1 MILQNIIEPDI
12 ISLITTYRCT
22 AACKDCCF
30 QCSPHQRERLTLEQ
44 MQYFISKVTAIYPSI
59 KLVAITG
66 GECFTLGEDLYNLI
80 IFIRKKGLFS
90 RIVTNGSWATTLSK
104 SRKIIHRLQSVG
116 LTEINFSTGD
126 SHQQYVPV
134 QNVINGVV
142 AAQESKMM
150 TVVNVETNK
159 NFTFTAEEFRKNPQL
174 TPYINTPYLQII
186 AGEWIQFSDKST
198 QNAHSSKTDLS
209 QLNRPNRC
217 KQLFK
222 VMTLNPQNNLIC
234 CCGLSTRKHPFLSL
248 GTILNR
254 DIKKL
259 WESQFDDFVKLWLY
273 AEGPIKIL
281 EFSQKI
287 DPSIKIDASKMH
299 MCALCLQILSDSHIL
314 QIIRENYVK
323 IAPRVMLEYTIQS
336 QTKNKIK
343 QNYEKAN
350 LKSNQ
355 SSLTECR

>member
-1 MILQNIIEPDI
+1 MISQNIIEPDT

-30 QCSPHQRERLTLEQ
+30 QCSPHQKERLTLEQ
-44 MQYFISKVTAIYPSI
+44 MQYFISKATTIYSSI
-59 KLVAITG
+59 RLVAITG
-66 GECFTLGEDLYNLI
+66 GECFTLGEDLYSLI
-80 IFIRKKGLFS
+80 SFIRKKGLLS
-90 RIVTNGSWATTLSK
+90 RIVTNGSWATDLTK
-104 SRKIIHRLQSVG
+104 SRKIIHRLQSAG

-142 AAQESKMM
+142 AAQECKIV
-150 TVVNVETNK
+150 TVVNVETNE
-159 NFTFTAEEFRKNPQL
+159 NFTFTAEKLRKNPQL

-198 QNAHSSKTDLS
+198 QNADSSK
-209 QLNRPNRC
+209 LNCSTRC

-222 VMTLNPQNNLIC
+222 VMTLNPQNDLIC

-259 WESQFDDFVKLWLY
+259 WESQYDDFVKLWLY
-273 AEGPIKIL
+273 AEGPKKIL
-281 EFSQKI
+281 EFAQKI
-287 DPSIKIDASKMH
+287 DPSIKIDTSKMH
-299 MCALCLQILSDSHIL
+299 MCALCLQILSNPHIL

-336 QTKNKIK
+336 HTKNKIK
-343 QNYEKAN
+343 QNYEKRN
-350 LKSNQ
+350 L
-355 SSLTECR
+355 